1 MVKMLRFFSRLIKN
15 SGNTQL
21 LLGRWNSINKEE
33 VKNKNIVWSNYDNCF
48 TSIIY
53 KKKYTNSKIGGKF
66 D

>member
-1 MVKMLRFFSRLIKN
+1 MFGFFSRLIKN
-15 SGNTQL
+15 SGNKQV

-53 KKKYTNSKIGGKF
+53 KKKCTNSKIESKF